1 MENKLIVSLSP
12 HVHGGDSVQKNMY
25 GVLIALIPAFLV
37 SLYFFGLGA
46 LIVTA
51 TSVAACLFFEWAIG
65 KYLMKKPTTTICD
78 GSAIITGVLLAFNL
92 PSNLPIW
99 IIILGALFAIGVGKM
114 SFGGL
119 GCNPFNP
126 ALAGRVFLLLSFPV
140 QMTSWP
146 VVGQLTAYT
155 DATTGATPLALMKQA
170 IYGDTAA
177 LSQIPD
183 ALTLLIGQ
191 NGGCLGEVSAL
202 ALLIG
207 LVYMLWKKIITWH
220 IPVSILAT
228 VFVFAGIMHLADP
241 EKYVSPV
248 LQLLSGG
255 LMLGAV
261 FMATDYVTSPMSKK
275 GMLIYGVCIGL
286 LTVVIRLGGSEE
298 EMKKLESSL
307 KNMLLVLTGVT
318 AISVALLAYVNE
330 LTKGPIAE
338 ANAKTL
344 NEALKKVLPEF
355 TNNPVAESDT
365 IFSEKDGKK
374 NVDFI
379 VYPAKNGEEL
389 VGTAVEAKSMGFGGE
404 LKVLV
409 GFNAEG
415 KIYNYSLLAHTETP
429 GLGSKADKWFGAY
442 DPAKGEK
449 AVSHEESTKSILGM
463 NPGEAPLTVSKD
475 GGAVDAITAST
486 ITSRAFLNAVNA
498 AYQAYKAEG
507 GEVNG
512 VTGASQKAKG
522 ADADAADA
530 ATGATIKVEL
540 TDSVSAK

>member
-1 MENKLIVSLSP
+1 MVRKIKGYILLFLTVSMLSGCAYTDWTIQIKTTSFETSEINQKDSIIISKGKVK
-12 HVHGGDSVQKNMY
+12 VHDSY
-25 GVLIALIPAFLV
+25 
-37 SLYFFGLGA
+37 
-46 LIVTA
+46 
-51 TSVAACLFFEWAIG
+51 
-65 KYLMKKPTTTICD
+65 
-78 GSAIITGVLLAFNL
+78 GVLLAVEVSEDT
-92 PSNLPIW
+92 P
-99 IIILGALFAIGVGKM
+99 GKLNIVY
-114 SFGGL
+114 SKDKNKLEIFQDW
-119 GCNPFNP
+119 
-126 ALAGRVFLLLSFPV
+126 RKILLLKE
-140 QMTSWP
+140 
-146 VVGQLTAYT
+146 
-155 DATTGATPLALMKQA
+155 DAVR
-170 IYGDTAA
+170 DED
-177 LSQIPD
+177 S
-183 ALTLLIGQ
+183 
-191 NGGCLGEVSAL
+191 V
-202 ALLIG
+202 
-207 LVYMLWKKIITWH
+207 
-220 IPVSILAT
+220 
-228 VFVFAGIMHLADP
+228 
-241 EKYVSPV
+241 
-248 LQLLSGG
+248 
-255 LMLGAV
+255 
-261 FMATDYVTSPMSKK
+261 
-275 GMLIYGVCIGL
+275 
-286 LTVVIRLGGSEE
+286 
-298 EMKKLESSL
+298 KKLESSL